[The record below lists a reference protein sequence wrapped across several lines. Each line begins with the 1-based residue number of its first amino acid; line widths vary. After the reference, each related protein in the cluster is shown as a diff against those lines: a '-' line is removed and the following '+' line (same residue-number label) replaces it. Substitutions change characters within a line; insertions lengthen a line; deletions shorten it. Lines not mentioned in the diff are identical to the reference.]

1 MLICLNYLI
10 FAQINYKI
18 ENNFKFT
25 DIEIKTEY
33 IKLGKELIKWFI
45 QCNTEDENGN
55 DDVDNIE

>member
-10 FAQINYKI
+10 FAQINYII

-55 DDVDNIE
+55 DDVDIFE